1 MLKQAIYDNFDLS
14 CAVRCNCDVA
24 MAFIWVSKVY
34 HCRVKLCAAQH
45 STAQHSTAQRSA
57 AQHSTA
63 QHSTAQHSTAQHSTA
78 QRSTAQHSAAQRS
91 TVQTL
96 RSSTLSRFKI
106 MEYVRRNWLSSLVAL
121 PVIILRTS
129 PSSGTCD
136 PTQALTTLFLLP
148 NKAVTINIQHATH
161 CCRVSL
167 Q

>member
-34 HCRVKLCAAQH
+34 HCRFKLCAAQH
-45 STAQHSTAQRSA
+45 STAQHSTAQHSA
-57 AQHSTA
+57 
-63 QHSTAQHSTAQHSTA
+63 A